1 MKFFVKTLG
10 CKVNLLDTARV
21 CRALCLAGHE
31 AVASDN
37 EADTVIINSCTVT
50 ATADA
55 KSRQAAQ
62 SALRRGKRVFVMG
75 CGPRVD
81 LAGWSRSVAGASVV
95 DTNEALVSLL
105 GGAVVIGDDMGEL
118 MTIESRTRAS
128 IMVQQ
133 GCDNACSFC
142 ITHRARGPHRSVP
155 VGDVL
160 KQVRTAHQNGVKE
173 VVLVGINLGAW
184 GCETSRYPEQS
195 RLSLLV
201 RTLLND
207 TDIARIRLSSLGPSY
222 VCDELIELFSDERVC
237 DYLHLSVQSGSS
249 SVLRNM
255 GRSYDAEHVVRVC
268 QAVRRL
274 RPHVSLGADMIVGF
288 PAETDEDFDNTVNL
302 AREIEFAK
310 LHVFPYSRR
319 EGTEAARMVDQIAT
333 QTKKSRSKV
342 LLQLG
347 HDSRERFI
355 QSQCGRLVMALVQG
369 DGTAMTTN
377 YLRVRT
383 TDIAAAREGQFVQ
396 VRLRRDDVL
405 DM

>member
-10 CKVNLLDTARV
+10 CKVNLLDSARV
-21 CRALCLAGHE
+21 CRVLCLAGHE

-37 EADTVIINSCTVT
+37 QADTVIINSCTVT

-62 SALRRGKRVFVMG
+62 SALRRGKRVLVMG

-81 LAGWSRSVAGASVV
+81 LAGWSRSVVGASVV

-105 GGAVVIGDDMGEL
+105 GGMVAIDDDMGEL

-128 IMVQQ
+128 ILVQQ
-133 GCDNACSFC
+133 GCDNACTFC

-160 KQVRTAHQNGVKE
+160 RQVRTAHQNGVKE

-184 GCETSRYPEQS
+184 GCDTSRRYEHS
-195 RLSLLV
+195 RLSWLV
-201 RTLLND
+201 RTLLNE

-222 VCDELIELFSDERVC
+222 VNDELIELFADERVC

-249 SVLRNM
+249 GVLRNM
-255 GRSYDAEHVVRVC
+255 GRTYDAEHVVRIC
-268 QAVRRL
+268 QGVRSL

-288 PAETDEDFDNTVNL
+288 PGETDEDFDSTIRL
-302 AREIEFAK
+302 AREVGFAK

-319 EGTEAARMVDQIAT
+319 EGTEAARMAGQVAV

-342 LLQLG
+342 LRQLG
-347 HDSRERFI
+347 QESRECFI
-355 QSQCGRLVMALVQG
+355 QSQCGRLVTALVQG

-383 TDIAAAREGQFVQ
+383 TDTGAACEGQLMQ

-405 DM
+405 DL